1 MILALQLILALF
13 LVAAVV
19 WIGDLMSREM
29 QGALG
34 EPSLRDR
41 DRRDP

>member
-1 MILALQLILALF
+1 MILALQLILALL

-19 WIGDLMSREM
+19 WIGDLMAREM

-34 EPSLRDR
+34 EPPLRDR
-41 DRRDP
+41 DPRDS